1 MNNSYLRQKTVSVAV
16 ALSLATL
23 VAPSV
28 MAEESSDSDNAVI
41 MEETVVYG
49 IRGSLQR
56 AMEMKR
62 NATGVVDG
70 ISSEEMGKFPDTNL
84 AEALQRIS
92 GVSISRSNGEGSQIT
107 VRGFGPD
114 FNLITLNGR
123 KMPGTGYSRSYAL
136 ENLSSEGVDALQ
148 VQKTARAST
157 PSGGLGSTVNIITTK
172 PLDDP
177 GQKGAF
183 AVKGIHDSSN
193 VEHDDVTPEIA
204 GVYKNTFLDDRFGI
218 GLSFSHHRRDFQQQ
232 SSNIQGWQ
240 ANVDLPA
247 AIDPALVVDPRPLD
261 DEGNRVG
268 NHFFPRDVN
277 YGINDLQRERN
288 NAQLTLQFAPTDAI
302 TATVDYTL
310 SEATTGSNSISWG
323 MWNNYGPNINA
334 YELDANGTAVYAEIA
349 GDDGSFTAQRGT
361 TYVEAESIGFNLE
374 WQFNDSLEL
383 RLDYHDSSN
392 EADNGADKG
401 LGSNG
406 SLVVG
411 SNQLNSK
418 YYDYRAGEIPQMSI
432 DWKNGGNV
440 LPRGDIDSHF
450 SQFIHSPGKA
460 EVEQVQLDGV
470 WTYGGSKIPLVDVA
484 FGVGRVEQTLSGSN
498 RWSGLIGGFLFN
510 PSYTAILPDS
520 MFTYNDTGDFLDSFS
535 GGGSDLMTNYYYT
548 FDFDELAAISEAF
561 LTTDVL
567 GGDDYFALSANHPMG
582 TFSSSAVEEITDS
595 IYVDSNWAFE
605 VAGFPVSATAGIRYE
620 ETEVTSSVLQN
631 VPTAVWWKGGSEFL
645 TQYAGESFL
654 ALEGEHDVLL
664 PMLDLRVEITDE
676 LIGRISWGK
685 SITRAPLGNLAGA
698 RSLSGSPKVGSRTGS
713 QGNTDLKPFESTN
726 LDLSF
731 EWYYGEE
738 SYVSAGYYR
747 KEVKNFIGSKIDS
760 ITIDGFYDVYKGP
773 RWLAAESSLASR
785 DEQATNDAIFAEM
798 VAQGVVVNEG
808 GFIEPTSA
816 DPLIVWD
823 ITRPFNSPDKK
834 TVDGFEVAAQHVFGE
849 SGFGIAANAT
859 IVEGDVEFDVDSLV
873 QQTPL
878 TGLSDS
884 ANFQAFYE
892 KNGLSVK
899 VTYAWRD
906 SYLIGVGQSQGSSD
920 NPPQYAKEFG
930 QIDASINYD
939 IGENFNVFLDAINLN
954 DETEQGYGRYERQFL
969 FARQYGPRYTLGVRY
984 IF

>member
-1 MNNSYLRQKTVSVAV
+1 M
-16 ALSLATL
+16 
-23 VAPSV
+23 
-28 MAEESSDSDNAVI
+28 
-41 MEETVVYG
+41 
-49 IRGSLQR
+49 
-56 AMEMKR
+56 
-62 NATGVVDG
+62 
-70 ISSEEMGKFPDTNL
+70 
-84 AEALQRIS
+84 
-92 GVSISRSNGEGSQIT
+92 
-107 VRGFGPD
+107 
-114 FNLITLNGR
+114 
-123 KMPGTGYSRSYAL
+123 
-136 ENLSSEGVDALQ
+136 
-148 VQKTARAST
+148 
-157 PSGGLGSTVNIITTK
+157 
-172 PLDDP
+172 
-177 GQKGAF
+177 
-183 AVKGIHDSSN
+183 
-193 VEHDDVTPEIA
+193 
-204 GVYKNTFLDDRFGI
+204 
-218 GLSFSHHRRDFQQQ
+218 
-232 SSNIQGWQ
+232 
-240 ANVDLPA
+240 
-247 AIDPALVVDPRPLD
+247 
-261 DEGNRVG
+261 
-268 NHFFPRDVN
+268 
-277 YGINDLQRERN
+277 
-288 NAQLTLQFAPTDAI
+288 
-302 TATVDYTL
+302 
-310 SEATTGSNSISWG
+310 
-323 MWNNYGPNINA
+323 
-334 YELDANGTAVYAEIA
+334 
-349 GDDGSFTAQRGT
+349 
-361 TYVEAESIGFNLE
+361 
-374 WQFNDSLEL
+374 
-383 RLDYHDSSN
+383 
-392 EADNGADKG
+392 
-401 LGSNG
+401 GSNG

-418 YYDYRAGEIPQMSI
+418 YYDYRTGEIPQMSI

-460 EVEQVQLDGV
+460 EVEQVQLDGM

-561 LTTDVL
+561 LTNDVL

-698 RSLSGSPKVGSRTGS
+698 RTLSGSPKVGSRTGS

-760 ITIDGFYDVYKGP
+760 ITIDGFNDVYKGP